1 MPRWKRSDSVERAQL
16 ATSLRAAGP
25 LQGWR
30 AHIGLGLTLIAIEPA
45 PANSRTSSYR
55 LAHRGTGSGLSL
67 VEVGEWLARGLMLA
81 AQGAK
86 VAQQHGRR
94 WWPACTLLSRRASS
108 ATMTVLSVMR
118 SQLPFCTVSG
128 ETWGSWTR
136 SCSDIQ
142 MFTTFLCFSSSSRSM
157 NPSWKGRASLLP
169 CRLIFYVFFAKFL

>member
-30 AHIGLGLTLIAIEPA
+30 AHIGLGLTLIAIEPV

-67 VEVGEWLARGLMLA
+67 VEVGEWPARGLMLA

-94 WWPACTLLSRRASS
+94 WWPACT
-108 ATMTVLSVMR
+108 
-118 SQLPFCTVSG
+118 F
-128 ETWGSWTR
+128 R
-136 SCSDIQ
+136 SCMKMIEYLAHFAQFQVRLGGHGRDLVQ
-142 MFTTFLCFSSSSRSM
+142 TFKCSRLFCVSALVLD
-157 NPSWKGRASLLP
+157 P
-169 CRLIFYVFFAKFL
+169 